1 MELSSEARNLNWL
14 VQNFAERVPGVN
26 EAVVVSSDGL
36 PIATSSGL
44 DRDAA
49 DRFAAVSSGLIG
61 LAYGAAGRFG
71 GGAVNEVIIEMENA
85 FLFVT
90 GISDGS
96 CLACVAIG
104 RVRRRP
110 GRLRDGRPGREG
122 RHRPHARA
130 PGRAAGTPSAM
141 TMADDELDDGGPALR
156 VRSYVITQGRT
167 RSSVDLP
174 ARDPR
179 QGHPPR
185 GVRHTPAGARAQ
197 ADHLALQHPDLDRR
211 DLGPPPAPPR
221 CRPRPR
227 GRHGRTGSA
236 HQLQAA
242 TRQDGR
248 TRPDLKLLERVL
260 DGLQAL

>member
-49 DRFAAVSSGLIG
+49 DRFAAVASGLIG

-96 CLACVAIG
+96 CLACRG
-104 RVRRRP
+104 RGGVRRRP

-122 RHRPHARA
+122 RRRPHARA
-130 PGRAAGTPSAM
+130 PGRAAEQPFRDDHVTATSSTKAVRRSAFVR
-141 TMADDELDDGGPALR
+141 TCSRR
-156 VRSYVITQGRT
+156 VARAPT
-167 RSSVDLP
+167 VDLP
-174 ARDPR
+174 LETLVKVTPQGVSAAPR
-179 QGHPPR
+179 
-185 GVRHTPAGARAQ
+185 
-197 ADHLALQHPDLDRR
+197 LALERKKIVSLCNAPISIAEISAHLERPSGRR
-211 DLGPPPAPPR
+211 PGA
-221 CRPRPR
+221 R
-227 GRHGRTGSA
+227 GRHGRRGSP

-242 TRQDGR
+242 TRHR
-248 TRPDLKLLERVL
+248 RANVPT
-260 DGLQAL
+260 